1 MTRPYVNPGEYR
13 LVKAR
18 LILAELKKQ
27 RVTHVVGV
35 PDNGSRALFEQ
46 LFADADIELIL
57 ASREGEVFAIAAGLW
72 LGGAHPAALIQNTG
86 FLEAG
91 DAFRGTV
98 YNMAIPLVM
107 LIGYRGYNTMQ
118 PGAPRVDT
126 AATFFEP
133 TLKAWD
139 IPYTLLF
146 DDKDVP
152 QIPAAFAKVE
162 ETSMPAA
169 VVLVEETT

>member
-1 MTRPYVNPGEYR
+1 
-13 LVKAR
+13 LVQAK
-18 LILAELKKQ
+18 LILDELKRQ

-46 LFADADIELIL
+46 LFADPDIELIL
-57 ASREGEVFAIAAGLW
+57 VSREGEVFGLAAGLW
-72 LGGAHPAALIQNTG
+72 LGGARPVVLIQNTG

-107 LIGYRGYNTMQ
+107 LIGYRGYQTLQ

-126 AATFFEP
+126 AAAFFEP
-133 TLKAWD
+133 TLRAWD

-146 DDKDVP
+146 DDQDLP
-152 QIPAAFAKVE
+152 QLPAAFARAG

>member
-1 MTRPYVNPGEYR
+1 MVQA
-13 LVKAR
+13 K
-18 LILAELKKQ
+18 LILDELKKQ
-27 RVTHVVGV
+27 RITHVVGV

-46 LFADADIELIL
+46 LFADPDIELIL
-57 ASREGEVFAIAAGLW
+57 VSREGEVFGVAAGLW
-72 LGGAHPAALIQNTG
+72 LGGARPVVLIQNTG

-107 LIGYRGYNTMQ
+107 LIGYRGYKSLR

-126 AATFFEP
+126 AAAFFEP

-139 IPYTLLF
+139 VPYTLLF
-146 DDKDVP
+146 DDQDVP
-152 QIPAAFAKVE
+152 QIPAAFAMVG
-162 ETSMPAA
+162 ETSMPVA

>member
-1 MTRPYVNPGEYR
+1 MVPA
-13 LVKAR
+13 K
-18 LILAELKKQ
+18 LIVAELKQ
-27 RVTHVVGV
+27 AQITHVVGV

-46 LFADADIELIL
+46 LLADPEIKLIL
-57 ASREGEVFAIAAGLW
+57 VSREGEAFAVAAGLW
-72 LGGAHPAALIQNTG
+72 LGGARPLVLIQNTG

-98 YNMAIPLVM
+98 YNMAIPLVV
-107 LIGYRGYNTMQ
+107 LIGYRGYKTLQ

-126 AATFFEP
+126 AARFFEP

-139 IPYTLLF
+139 LPYSLLF
-146 DDKDVP
+146 NEEDLG
-152 QIPAAFAKVE
+152 QIPAAFARAE
-162 ETSMPAA
+162 ATSMPAA

>member
-1 MTRPYVNPGEYR
+1 MVQA
-13 LVKAR
+13 K
-18 LILAELKKQ
+18 LILDELRKQ
-27 RVTHVVGV
+27 RITHVVGV
-35 PDNGSRALFEQ
+35 PDNGSRVLFEQ
-46 LFADADIELIL
+46 LLADPAIELIL
-57 ASREGEVFAIAAGLW
+57 VSREGEAFGVAAGLW
-72 LGGAHPAALIQNTG
+72 VGGARPLVLIQNTG

-107 LIGYRGYNTMQ
+107 LVGYRGYKTLK

-126 AATFFEP
+126 AASFFEP

-146 DDKDVP
+146 DDQDVD
-152 QIPAAFAKVE
+152 QIPAAFAKAAQ
-162 ETSMPAA
+162 TSMPAA

>member
-1 MTRPYVNPGEYR
+1 MVQA
-13 LVKAR
+13 K

-46 LFADADIELIL
+46 LFTDPDIELIL
-57 ASREGEVFAIAAGLW
+57 VSREGEVFGVAAGLW
-72 LGGAHPAALIQNTG
+72 LGGARPVVLIQNTG

-98 YNMAIPLVM
+98 YNMAVPLVM
-107 LIGYRGYNTMQ
+107 LIGYRGYKTLQ
-118 PGAPRVDT
+118 PDAPRVDT
-126 AATFFEP
+126 AAAFFEP
-133 TLKAWD
+133 TLKVWAV
-139 IPYTLLF
+139 PYTLLF
-146 DDKDVP
+146 DDQDVP
-152 QIPAAFAKVE
+152 QIPAAFAKVG